1 VCRDTGTLFV
11 VDAVLSLG
19 GCRLD
24 VDGWHV
30 DAAIAGMQKCLGGPP
45 GLALVTCSE
54 HAVTA
59 RAQRSTLPHSAYLDL
74 ARLQAPWIDRHG
86 LEAAAMSTA
95 MLLAAREALRIV
107 VEEDWTSAGSAIVR
121 RALRCGR
128 ASRRWVSSC
137 SGRGPQGA
145 DDHVGARARWH
156 GRSGRACAATGGT
169 RDRDHG
175 RVWTAAR
182 SVWRIGAMGTNA
194 RCRAC

>member
-1 VCRDTGTLFV
+1 VRDTGTLFV

-86 LEAAAMSTA
+86 LEPRRCPTA
-95 MLLAAREALRIV
+95 MLLAARERCV
-107 VEEDWTSAGSAIVR
+107 SWSRRDWTSAGSAIVR

-128 ASRRWVSSC
+128 ASRRW
-137 SGRGPQGA
+137 GLELFGDAP
-145 DDHVGARARWH
+145 
-156 GRSGRACAATGGT
+156 T
-169 RDRDHG
+169 
-175 RVWTAAR
+175 
-182 SVWRIGAMGTNA
+182 
-194 RCRAC
+194 RCR